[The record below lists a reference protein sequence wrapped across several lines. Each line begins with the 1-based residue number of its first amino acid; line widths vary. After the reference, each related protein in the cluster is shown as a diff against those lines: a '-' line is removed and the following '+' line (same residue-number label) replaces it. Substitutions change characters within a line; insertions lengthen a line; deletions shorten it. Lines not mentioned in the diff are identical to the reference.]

1 MGARWFVRAAPA
13 GRAFARKNRDA
24 AKRPDRPTRTRPCA
38 QRPVNLVG
46 PRGRQSVAPSF
57 AAPLLAH
64 TMRIRSVSKGAAYLQ
79 KSDSPRKV
87 HPRPPLITHL
97 STQRRSPTTE
107 QPTN

>member
-13 GRAFARKNRDA
+13 GKAFARKNRDA

-64 TMRIRSVSKGAAYLQ
+64 TMRIRSVSKGAPYVQ
-79 KSDSPRKV
+79 KSESPRKV
-87 HPRPPLITHL
+87 HPRPALITKL
-97 STQRRSPTTE
+97 SAQLLSPPRK
-107 QPTN
+107 QNKY